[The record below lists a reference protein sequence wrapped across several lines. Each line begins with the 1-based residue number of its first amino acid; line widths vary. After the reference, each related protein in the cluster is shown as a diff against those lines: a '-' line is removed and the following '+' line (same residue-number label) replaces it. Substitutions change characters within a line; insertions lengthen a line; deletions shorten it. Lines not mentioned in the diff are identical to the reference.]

1 MTLRLSIPKGRL
13 SNLDGRSD
21 RRKRRGPRGEAGKS
35 RASRKTMRHGL
46 AAMTRHSP
54 TLFPDIERMA
64 KAICNGDTNPLLLE
78 QALVIAENELVLRSV
93 RAERVAV
100 IERLRD
106 RTVTPLTRRDSS
118 LARAKARFRG
128 VKLKYKWLVRAK
140 ARSAATNNE
149 QERTSPPGQESG
161 AARPMGKQ
169 KLSKSRDEFDAMRRA
184 MPDLDRLARYER
196 RAWSRRKR
204 AIRDFIEIKST
215 NDG

>member
-1 MTLRLSIPKGRL
+1 
-13 SNLDGRSD
+13 
-21 RRKRRGPRGEAGKS
+21 
-35 RASRKTMRHGL
+35 
-46 AAMTRHSP
+46 MTRHNP

-64 KAICNGDTNPLLLE
+64 KALCNGDSNPLLLE

-106 RTVTPLTRRDSS
+106 RTATPLTRRDSS

-140 ARSAATNNE
+140 AKNAERDSP
-149 QERTSPPGQESG
+149 QELESG
-161 AARPMGKQ
+161 AAQAMGKQ
-169 KLSKSRDEFDAMRRA
+169 KPTKSRDEFDAMRHA

-196 RAWSRRKR
+196 RAWSRWKR
-204 AIRDFIEIKST
+204 AIRDFIKIKSMS
-215 NDG
+215 DG

>member
-1 MTLRLSIPKGRL
+1 MTLRLCIPKGRRSIADGP
-13 SNLDGRSD
+13 SNNRN
-21 RRKRRGPRGEAGKS
+21 RRRGPRTAAGKS
-35 RASRKTMRHGL
+35 RASRKTLRHGL
-46 AAMTRHSP
+46 AAITRHNP

-64 KAICNGDTNPLLLE
+64 KALCNGDSNPLVLE

-106 RTVTPLTRRDSS
+106 RTATPLTRRDSS

-140 ARSAATNNE
+140 AKNAERDSP
-149 QERTSPPGQESG
+149 QELESG
-161 AARPMGKQ
+161 AAQAMGKQ
-169 KLSKSRDEFDAMRRA
+169 KPTKSRDEFDAMRHA

-196 RAWSRRKR
+196 RAWSRWKR
-204 AIRDFIEIKST
+204 AIRDFIKIKPMS
-215 NDG
+215 DG